1 MPVSSQALRVYAEIV
16 MENTV
21 LSLKPDV
28 ARLALET
35 TLSSVE
41 EHGQII
47 YTRFSKQVSFLP
59 ISLLSVKLTEQY
71 FRPFQ

>member
-59 ISLLSVKLTEQY
+59 HCCH
-71 FRPFQ
+71 